1 MGPFLPVAFIIA
13 AYIAT
18 VTAVIVAIETVMIAA
33 IIAAIV
39 AAGASIAATYY
50 YLQGDIQN
58 SMLFSGIALAAGVG
72 GVYVAYTATASNAAL
87 LMAEGTTEAIAASEA
102 AQASLTMQIAGYAS
116 TVYNAYS
123 SVAEALHLKL
133 LYQVHQIAYL
143 VSEDYRV
150 MAQRIFNQ
158 IAEVSQA
165 YGFGGHT
172 LNLLFENTR
181 ATVLDVT
188 TSMGNSFDVGEVKW
202 LSTYNQILK
211 EFSVNATNYAQNPHA
226 LLYWITNNVQRPGF
240 DAKSATMRATFTGIE
255 SALGLIKSSTEAM
268 TRIKNDLNK
277 LIADLPAVMTR
288 GFKPDLDRVNR
299 KIDDFIRLNYDPVV
313 KQISASFK
321 GVAEDLKKSRDDMSK
336 VNQRLARPGRYLAE
350 IKTLPP
356 AERAEDEREV
366 SEIVSNAMSEE
377 YQNMESALQEE
388 REKALGGEE

>member
-1 MGPFLPVAFIIA
+1 
-13 AYIAT
+13 
-18 VTAVIVAIETVMIAA
+18 
-33 IIAAIV
+33 
-39 AAGASIAATYY
+39 
-50 YLQGDIQN
+50 
-58 SMLFSGIALAAGVG
+58 
-72 GVYVAYTATASNAAL
+72 
-87 LMAEGTTEAIAASEA
+87 
-102 AQASLTMQIAGYAS
+102 
-116 TVYNAYS
+116 
-123 SVAEALHLKL
+123 
-133 LYQVHQIAYL
+133 
-143 VSEDYRV
+143 
-150 MAQRIFNQ
+150 
-158 IAEVSQA
+158 
-165 YGFGGHT
+165 
-172 LNLLFENTR
+172 
-181 ATVLDVT
+181 
-188 TSMGNSFDVGEVKW
+188 
-202 LSTYNQILK
+202 
-211 EFSVNATNYAQNPHA
+211 
-226 LLYWITNNVQRPGF
+226 
-240 DAKSATMRATFTGIE
+240 MRATFTGIE